1 MAYSMCIGRRTRL
14 SRGLTPGPWGACQIV
29 GIPHTPFHCIHQ
41 MDLQTLESLGLDIE
55 SLGDR
60 IVDQCVEVLLRSTG
74 FDPETEQETR
84 YESRFKREIDTRI
97 QKAVDTKIA
106 ALAEEHLLP
115 RVGEMIES
123 ANLQQ
128 TNNYGEPKGEPKTFI
143 EYIVARA
150 EAYMS
155 EPVNWKLKTRQEES
169 YNWSNEGTRLTVL
182 MKLHIKDTL
191 DKEAKAAVSDVNKV
205 IAKNIAQAAKDAI
218 AAASDSLKVSVSV

>member
-1 MAYSMCIGRRTRL
+1 
-14 SRGLTPGPWGACQIV
+14 
-29 GIPHTPFHCIHQ
+29 
-41 MDLQTLESLGLDIE
+41 MDIQTLESLGLHIE
-55 SLGDR
+55 LLGDR
-60 IVDQCVEVLLRSTG
+60 IVNQCVEALLRSTG
-74 FDPETEQETR
+74 FDPETEQEIR

-97 QKAVDTKIA
+97 QKAVDSKIA

-128 TNNYGEPKGEPKTFI
+128 TNNYGEPKGKPMTFI

-169 YNWSNEGTRLTVL
+169 YNWSNEGPRLVVL

-191 DKEAKAAVSDVNKV
+191 DREAKAAVSDVNKV
-205 IAKNIAQAAKDAI
+205 IAKNITQAAKDAI
-218 AAASDSLKVSVSV
+218 ASAADSLKVSVSV